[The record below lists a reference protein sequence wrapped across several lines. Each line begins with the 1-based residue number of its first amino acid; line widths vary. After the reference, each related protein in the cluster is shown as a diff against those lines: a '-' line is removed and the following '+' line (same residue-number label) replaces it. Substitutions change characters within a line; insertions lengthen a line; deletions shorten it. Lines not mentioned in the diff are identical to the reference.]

1 MAKKFNTI
9 LGGIS
14 LSVLLVVSFFA
25 AMNVALP
32 SAEAQ
37 SAGPSSG
44 SSDIVGAIP
53 ESCTI
58 RRAFSAG
65 GSSFNKGDTVGP
77 VGSNAT
83 HPQEDWAIICF
94 LNAVYYTTD
103 WIFYLLMLAVMIMI
117 LVGGFMFLTAGGD
130 STKVS
135 RAGKMIAFAI
145 VGLLIGLLARVI
157 PSIVKYVSG
166 IGA

>member
-37 SAGPSSG
+37 SAGGSSG
-44 SSDIVGAIP
+44 DIVGAIP

-58 RRAFSAG
+58 RRAFAAG
-65 GSSFNKGDTVGP
+65 GNSYQKGDKVGP
-77 VGSNAT
+77 LGSANT

-94 LNAVYYTTD
+94 LNTIYYTTD

-135 RAGKMIAFAI
+135 KAGKMIAFAI